1 LTRSARWHATGKAA
15 RIWLTKVNPLLQE
28 AIDPAMSKKTVPEI
42 TESEEELIS
51 RAQLA
56 VSQCNWSVGECAVK
70 WTQKYARGR
79 TDADFAALLGLSP
92 DQIFQ
97 RRRVWE
103 TFADVHATYPSLKW
117 SHFYAALNWD
127 DAPECLQ
134 WADENQS
141 TVAEM
146 KAWRRAL
153 RGEDLTIDAA
163 NDEWGVAYVPSEAV
177 AVKDPAEF
185 EDSERRGRTGR
196 ADAGFERSST
206 ETVAGVARDSAGS
219 GGSGGDYAPFRS
231 GAGSPAPKE
240 ASEVAV
246 ASRPQ
251 LAPEQLLTRM
261 SGTLERINE
270 ALTPEVLKAFKTL
283 PEKKRTR
290 FLKAVSGLSTKTA
303 RLI

>member
-1 LTRSARWHATGKAA
+1 
-15 RIWLTKVNPLLQE
+15 
-28 AIDPAMSKKTVPEI
+28 MSKKAFPNV
-42 TESEEELIS
+42 TESEEELIA

-56 VSQCNWSVGECAVK
+56 VSQCNWSVGECAAK

-79 TDADFAALLGLSP
+79 TDADFAALLGLSA
-92 DQIFQ
+92 DQVFQ

-103 TFADVHATYPSLKW
+103 TFADVHASYPSLKW

-153 RGEDLTIDAA
+153 RGEDLTVEAA
-163 NDEWGVAYVPSEAV
+163 DDEWGVAYVPSEAV
-177 AVKDPAEF
+177 AVKDPGEF
-185 EDSERRGRTGR
+185 GESDRRGRSGR
-196 ADAGFERSST
+196 GDVGGDRSNA

-219 GGSGGDYAPFRS
+219 GSGGGDYAPFRS

-240 ASEVAV
+240 SESVAV
-246 ASRPQ
+246 APRPQ
-251 LAPEQLLTRM
+251 LPPEQLISRM

-283 PEKKRTR
+283 PEKKRMR

>member
-1 LTRSARWHATGKAA
+1 MA
-15 RIWLTKVNPLLQE
+15 
-28 AIDPAMSKKTVPEI
+28 KKPHLDV
-42 TESEEELIS
+42 TETEDELIQ
-51 RAQLA
+51 RAQTA
-56 VSQCNWSVGECAVK
+56 VSQCNWSVGECASK

-79 TDADFAALLGLSP
+79 SDADFAALLGLSP
-92 DQIFQ
+92 DQVFQ

-103 TFADVHATYPSLKW
+103 TFADVHGSYPSLKW
-117 SHFYAALNWD
+117 SHFYAALTWD

-134 WADENQS
+134 WADENQA

-153 RGEDLTIDAA
+153 RGEDLTVEADA
-163 NDEWGVAYVPSEAV
+163 NEWGVTYVPEEAV
-177 AVKDPAEF
+177 AVKDPHEF
-185 EDSERRGRTGR
+185 GDPDRRTRGGRGDAS
-196 ADAGFERSST
+196 ADRPAA
-206 ETVAGVARDSAGS
+206 ETVAGVARDSS
-219 GGSGGDYAPFRS
+219 GNDDSGYSPFRS

-240 ASEVAV
+240 SESVATAPRPHAS
-246 ASRPQ
+246 
-251 LAPEQLLTRM
+251 PEQLITRM